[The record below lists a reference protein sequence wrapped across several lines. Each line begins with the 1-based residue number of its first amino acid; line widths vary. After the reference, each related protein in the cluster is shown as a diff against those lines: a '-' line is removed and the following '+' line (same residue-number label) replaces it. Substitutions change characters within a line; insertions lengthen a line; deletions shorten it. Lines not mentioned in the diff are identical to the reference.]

1 MGRAGGSSTQR
12 DVAFEGAERSAV
24 VRARTRTTCGPGR
37 RTSARRRSTPSDIM
51 QGQSQQQAYDRGITI
66 FSPDGRLYQVEY
78 APGGGEN
85 GTASVGVRAEDGVV
99 LAADKR
105 ARSPLMEP
113 ESIEKLHKADDHVGV
128 ASAGH
133 VADARQLIDFA
144 RRQAQINRLRYGE
157 AIGIETLTK
166 NITDHI
172 QQYTQIGG
180 ARPFGVAL
188 IVGGIENGE
197 PRLFET
203 DPSGT
208 PYEWQ
213 ALSIGSDRAT
223 SATIW
228 RRSTRGLSTDEA
240 VALALDT
247 LAQSNDG
254 ELSSPRALASPRSRS
269 TTRSTRS
276 DQPTDRVDPRRP
288 RPARERERRGRS
300 RRRGRRRRD
309 GRRERRRRGVTRRRA
324 VCGRTFRLLSFHCST
339 AGRESYA
346 AGDRPTTRA
355 EDGTHHR
362 LFLGY
367 RTDRR
372 ARVP

>member
-1 MGRAGGSSTQR
+1 
-12 DVAFEGAERSAV
+12 
-24 VRARTRTTCGPGR
+24 
-37 RTSARRRSTPSDIM
+37 M

-78 APGGGEN
+78 AREAVKR

-113 ESIEKLHKADDHVGV
+113 ESVEKLHKADDHVGV

-144 RRQAQINRLRYGE
+144 RRQAQVNRLRYGE
-157 AIGIETLTK
+157 PMGIETLTK
-166 NITDHI
+166 TITDHI

-208 PYEWQ
+208 PYEWK
-213 ALSIGSDRAT
+213 ALSIGSDR
-223 SATIW
+223 SDL
-228 RRSTRGLSTDEA
+228 REYLEDEYDEGLSTDEA
-240 VALALDT
+240 MGLALDA
-247 LAQSNDG
+247 LAQTHDDGLTPDGVGVATITVEDETFTEPSND
-254 ELSSPRALASPRSRS
+254 ELESILADREILA
-269 TTRSTRS
+269 
-276 DQPTDRVDPRRP
+276 TD
-288 RPARERERRGRS
+288 
-300 RRRGRRRRD
+300 
-309 GRRERRRRGVTRRRA
+309 
-324 VCGRTFRLLSFHCST
+324 
-339 AGRESYA
+339 
-346 AGDRPTTRA
+346 
-355 EDGTHHR
+355 EDEA
-362 LFLGY
+362 
-367 RTDRR
+367 DDEDEE
-372 ARVP
+372 

>member
-1 MGRAGGSSTQR
+1 
-12 DVAFEGAERSAV
+12 
-24 VRARTRTTCGPGR
+24 
-37 RTSARRRSTPSDIM
+37 M

-78 APGGGEN
+78 AREAVKR
-85 GTASVGVRAEDGVV
+85 GTASVGIRAEDGVV

-113 ESIEKLHKADDHVGV
+113 ASIEKLHKADDHVGV

-144 RRQAQINRLRYGE
+144 RQQAQVNHLRYGE

-166 NITDHI
+166 TITDHI

-188 IVGGIENGE
+188 IVGGIENGK
-197 PRLFET
+197 PHLFET

-213 ALSIGSDRAT
+213 ALSIGSDRSDLRDYLEAEYEEG
-223 SATIW
+223 I
-228 RRSTRGLSTDEA
+228 STDEA
-240 VALALDT
+240 VGLALDT

-254 ELSSPRALASPRSRS
+254 ELTPEGVGVATITVDDERYAEHSDEALETILA
-269 TTRSTRS
+269 
-276 DQPTDRVDPRRP
+276 
-288 RPARERERRGRS
+288 ER
-300 RRRGRRRRD
+300 D
-309 GRRERRRRGVTRRRA
+309 
-324 VCGRTFRLLSFHCST
+324 LLP
-339 AGRESYA
+339 EE
-346 AGDRPTTRA
+346 
-355 EDGTHHR
+355 ED
-362 LFLGY
+362 
-367 RTDRR
+367 DD
-372 ARVP
+372 ADSEE